1 MTNPQLLLASASPA
15 RAKLLRNAGVNCS
28 TQPARIDE
36 EEIKLAL
43 RADGATPR
51 DQADALAEIKA
62 LSVSRKNPG
71 VLVLGADQI
80 LAQGADTFDK
90 PTDIAEARAHLARL
104 RGNRH
109 QLLSAAVIALDGAP
123 IWRHVGVARLTM
135 RLFTDEFLDEYLA
148 TIGDDVLTTVGG
160 YKLEGPGAQLFAR
173 IDGDYFTILGLPLI
187 ETLGFLRVRGV
198 LTE

>member
-1 MTNPQLLLASASPA
+1 MTDSQLILASASTA
-15 RAKLLRNAGVNCS
+15 RATLLKNAGIHS
-28 TQPARIDE
+28 ATQPARIDE

-43 RADGATPR
+43 RADGAAPR
-51 DQADALAEIKA
+51 DQADALAEMKA

-71 VLVLGADQI
+71 MFVLGADQI
-80 LAQGADTFDK
+80 LALGNDTFDK
-90 PTDIAEARAHLARL
+90 PKSIAEAREHLTKL

-109 QLLSAAVIALDGAP
+109 QLLSAAVIALDGEP
-123 IWRHVGVARLTM
+123 IWRHIGVARLMM
-135 RLFTDEFLDEYLA
+135 RPFTDQFLDEYL
-148 TIGDDVLTTVGG
+148 TQIGEDVLTTVGG
-160 YKLEGPGAQLFAR
+160 YKLEGIGAQLFAR